1 MIENEKEFRCSQ
13 GHNQPVVTIAFD
25 PQLKMDQRL
34 LCVECVENLQID
46 GKIYGLKKIISQMEE
61 NQIKKFENVEKII
74 MIQIQQIE
82 SLQSVVDQIKQRVMQ
97 QLNELINIMMGW
109 IKNLQQQG
117 QQQYK
122 YSFFKELELMILS
135 QTKVDSTSQK
145 LINEIQKINI
155 SSTQKLYSK
164 LEYFKQFEEYN
175 KCKELLSCFDI
186 DWQLL
191 KQIKNKLLSQSPQ
204 KNKNDEYIL
213 PYNDSCYAIAINK
226 DCSELVAGS
235 DSKINVFEYKQGL
248 LTSIQTLQEHQNRVN
263 ILKFMKKSNQF
274 ISGSVDQ
281 FIIIWQKVQNN
292 LWSLK
297 NKLIGHSSI
306 IYCLVLNNDEDLI
319 ISGSNDKS
327 IRFWTKKNQ
336 WLCNQVITDHTNSVF
351 GLSLNQQQNIL
362 VSCGDDGQ
370 LLIIEQSIQNKEW
383 IVKQKIKVEQYGYRV
398 CFIDN
403 NMFIFSPFNS
413 EKLFVYGSNQYFK
426 KMKDIPVM
434 CKTDGC
440 CLFPQQYIDSKSI
453 LVSKNGEYVN
463 FIKKNQNGDF
473 ITYNSI
479 HFGTCTLFG
488 TISDDGQL
496 LITWD
501 IKSKQIKI
509 RVIQQ

>member
-34 LCVECVENLQID
+34 LCVECVENSQID

-74 MIQIQQIE
+74 MIQIQQFE
-82 SLQSVVDQIKQRVMQ
+82 SLQSVVDQIKQTVMQ
-97 QLNELINIMMGW
+97 QLNQLINIMMGW

-122 YSFFKELELMILS
+122 YSFFEELELMILS

-191 KQIKNKLLSQSPQ
+191 KQIESKLSSQTPQ
-204 KNKNDEYIL
+204 KNQNDEYIL

-297 NKLIGHSSI
+297 YKLIGHSSI
-306 IYCLVLNNDEDLI
+306 IYCLVLNYDEDLI

-327 IRFWTKKNQ
+327 IRFLDKEQLMVMQLSNYRSYQFSIWTKFELIIKYISILLIKNELQ
-336 WLCNQVITDHTNSVF
+336 NRRSKLNNMDIDEKLLVYEM
-351 GLSLNQQQNIL
+351 NQQ
-362 VSCGDDGQ
+362 
-370 LLIIEQSIQNKEW
+370 
-383 IVKQKIKVEQYGYRV
+383 
-398 CFIDN
+398 
-403 NMFIFSPFNS
+403 
-413 EKLFVYGSNQYFK
+413 FK
-426 KMKDIPVM
+426 KIKDIPVM

-453 LVSKNGEYVN
+453 LVSTSILLRKIKMETSQLTILFILELVPYLEQLVMMDN
-463 FIKKNQNGDF
+463 F
-473 ITYNSI
+473 
-479 HFGTCTLFG
+479 
-488 TISDDGQL
+488 
-496 LITWD
+496 
-501 IKSKQIKI
+501 
-509 RVIQQ
+509 